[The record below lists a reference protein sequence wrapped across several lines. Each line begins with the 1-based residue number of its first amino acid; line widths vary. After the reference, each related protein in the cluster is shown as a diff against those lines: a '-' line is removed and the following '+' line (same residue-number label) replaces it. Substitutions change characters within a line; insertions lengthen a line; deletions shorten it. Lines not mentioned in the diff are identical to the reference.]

1 MIGSIASAPTG
12 SAHHQPTTAYAPTPS
27 NRPPVMIN
35 KAARGCTGLGRLEA
49 APRCLVRVKAAVI
62 AGVVVKKN
70 VEGRL
75 AMKLRWIDSDGVSNH
90 DVAELPA
97 LRKRTD
103 GFLWLD
109 IPEWSEEAKAIL
121 TNEFHFHPMA
131 ITESKTRSHVPR
143 VHVYPDHV
151 FIVVHAPEISAG
163 GHVHYL
169 ELDQFIGEDFLVTV
183 HGPISP
189 KVSLEAALR
198 ETEAVAARMA
208 SGRLR
213 PTSPFG
219 LSYAIVSSIARR
231 ESHMVDEIAREVGL
245 MEQRVMADVDEDPQK
260 FLSELF
266 AARHELLTI
275 KTMAEQGSEIYRR
288 AIKLTTFAPPDG
300 LERMKDV
307 LDQYETVARISDAQ
321 MRFQQGVTEFYRAR
335 TDTKMTI
342 AAERLA
348 VIAAITLPIT
358 SLSSVIGMN
367 VIVNDSTRW
376 IPLIILCLIMLAISL
391 VLLRWTRK
399 LGWW

>member
-1 MIGSIASAPTG
+1 M
-12 SAHHQPTTAYAPTPS
+12 
-27 NRPPVMIN
+27 M
-35 KAARGCTGLGRLEA
+35 
-49 APRCLVRVKAAVI
+49 
-62 AGVVVKKN
+62 
-70 VEGRL
+70 
-75 AMKLRWIDSDGVSNH
+75 LRWIDSDGVSNH
-90 DVAELPA
+90 DVAELA
-97 LRKRTD
+97 DLRKRTD

-109 IPEWSEEAKAIL
+109 IAEWSEEAEAML

-131 ITESKTRSHVPR
+131 ITESKSRSHVPR

-151 FIVVHAPEISAG
+151 FIVVHAPEIGAA

-169 ELDQFIGEDFLVTV
+169 ELDQFIGADFLVTV

-189 KVSLEAALR
+189 RVPLEAALR
-198 ETEAVAARMA
+198 ETAAVAARLV

-288 AIKLTTFAPPDG
+288 AIKLSSFASAEG
-300 LERMKDV
+300 LELMKDV
-307 LDQYETVARISDAQ
+307 FDQYETVAHITDSQRQ
-321 MRFQQGVTEFYRAR
+321 FLMGVTEFYRAR

-358 SLSSVIGMN
+358 SLSSVLGMN
-367 VIVNDSTRW
+367 VIVYKSTHW
-376 IPLIILCLIMLAISL
+376 VALGILLLIMLIISL
-391 VLLRWTRK
+391 SWTRK
-399 LGWW
+399 QGWL